1 VIPVTIIHSCYVGLN
16 GLLVYYRFD
25 AQPSGRRTR
34 SSDGTEPCK
43 TAWLDDRARSSN
55 GTRLGDAI
63 GARCGV
69 DAGFFSGLG
78 GWGSLGPSG
87 YFDLLDPPIPNSLLK
102 KPGFFTVAFSRCAW
116 VGLSHAITDREHIP
130 QRGWLV

>member
-1 VIPVTIIHSCYVGLN
+1 MGCLFIAGLTPSLPDVELGVVTVLSPV
-16 GLLVYYRFD
+16 
-25 AQPSGRRTR
+25 
-34 SSDGTEPCK
+34 K
-43 TAWLDDRARSSN
+43 
-55 GTRLGDAI
+55 RLGLTIGLAVATAFDLGMRL

-102 KPGFFTVAFSRCAW
+102 KPGFFTVAFSPRCAW
-116 VGLSHAITDREHIP
+116 VGLVHAITDREHIP
-130 QRGWLV
+130 QRD